1 MIRHIV
7 IWKLADTAEGNN
19 KLENARIMKQR
30 LEALV
35 GVIDGLEE
43 AVVGVNLNGGEY
55 DVALDSRFASKEALD
70 VYANHPAHVAV
81 KEFVHAV
88 TISRQCVD
96 FEEN

>member
-7 IWKLADTAEGNN
+7 IWKLADTAEGNG

-43 AVVGVNLNGGEY
+43 AVVGVNFNGGEY
-55 DVALDSRFASKEALD
+55 DVALDSRFTSKEALD
-70 VYANHPAHVAV
+70 NYATHPAHVAV
-81 KEFVHAV
+81 KKFVHAV
-88 TISRQCVD
+88 AIGRQSVD
-96 FEEN
+96 FTEE

>member
-19 KLENARIMKQR
+19 KIENARIMKQR

-55 DVALDSRFASKEALD
+55 DVALDSRFASKKALD

-88 TISRQCVD
+88 AIGRQCVD

>member
-7 IWKLADTAEGNN
+7 IWKLAENAESNN

-43 AVVGVNLNGGEY
+43 AIVGINFNGGEY
-55 DVALDSRFASKEALD
+55 DVALDSRFTSKEALD
-70 VYANHPAHVAV
+70 NYATHPAHVVV

-88 TISRQCVD
+88 AIGRQCVD
-96 FEEN
+96 FVEE

>member
-7 IWKLADTAEGNN
+7 IWKLADTAEGND

-43 AVVGVNLNGGEY
+43 AKVGVNINDGEY
-55 DVALDSRFASKEALD
+55 DVALCCRFTSKEALD
-70 VYANHPAHVAV
+70 NYATHPAHVAI
-81 KEFVHAV
+81 KSFVHAV
-88 TISRQCVD
+88 AIGRQVVD
-96 FEEN
+96 FAEE